1 MRRLEEGLGEG
12 RWVREGPR
20 PRGRIGREGSL
31 DSRRLEWRWLRIGAG
46 WGKRGGGAEAGA
58 EEGVGS
64 AEEEEARGATG
75 RPEKVLRWGEK
86 KEEMGWVVA
95 VLEEGE
101 AGTFASAPEGVA
113 LARAEEDKGRAN

>member
-1 MRRLEEGLGEG
+1 MSKGRPEAQGKNRKGGEFRLEETGVEMAEN
-12 RWVREGPR
+12 R
-20 PRGRIGREGSL
+20 
-31 DSRRLEWRWLRIGAG
+31 AG

-113 LARAEEDKGRAN
+113 LARAEEDKGRAK

>member
-1 MRRLEEGLGEG
+1 MIGRRRLRGLEGAGRRERSKGRPEAQGKNRKGGEF
-12 RWVREGPR
+12 
-20 PRGRIGREGSL
+20 
-31 DSRRLEWRWLRIGAG
+31 RLVRIGAG
-46 WGKRGGGAEAGA
+46 WGKRGGAEAGA

-64 AEEEEARGATG
+64 AGEEEARGATG